1 MKKSL
6 NDFEFSK
13 RFQCI
18 SLYQQ
23 ELLELEEQNGKVS
36 RGLDQ
41 EIIDNLPIVKFTNRL
56 KQQQERC
63 TICISDFEV
72 GEELKQLP
80 CRHIYHLECVD
91 SWLK

>member
-1 MKKSL
+1 M
-6 NDFEFSK
+6 
-13 RFQCI
+13 
-18 SLYQQ
+18 
-23 ELLELEEQNGKVS
+23 S
-36 RGLDQ
+36 RGLNQ

-91 SWLK
+91 SWLKQENKCPVCKGEVDISENKTD